1 MELFVKGRDLVVP
14 GDLLASGDYLL
25 GEGTYKEGENIYAN
39 ILGLVDTKEQ
49 FIKIIPLSGKYV
61 PAPRDLVIGIVED
74 ISFSSWSVDINSPYQ
89 GVLGIA
95 NATDRFI
102 DINQEDLSK
111 IYNIGDVIVAKVL
124 NVSQSMQVGLTMRD
138 KGLYKLREGRLI
150 SISPTK
156 VPRVIGKKGTMVQL
170 LKYMT
175 NCRITVGQN
184 GRIWISGE
192 NPNIAIEAIRLIE
205 REAHMHGLTDRVKTF
220 LEEKTQKKVSDIPLI
235 EESGADFNV

>member
-1 MELFVKGRDLVVP
+1 MKMELFVKGRDLVVP

-61 PAPRDLVIGIVED
+61 PTPRDLVIGFVED
-74 ISFSSWSVDINSPYQ
+74 IAFSSWSVDINSPYQ
-89 GVLGIA
+89 GILGIA

-102 DINQEDLSK
+102 DTNQEDLSK
-111 IYNIGDVIVAKVL
+111 IYGIGDVIVAKVL

-138 KGLYKLREGRLI
+138 KGLYKLREGRLLA
-150 SISPTK
+150 ISPTR

-170 LKYMT
+170 LKAMT
-175 NCRITVGQN
+175 NCKIIVGQN
-184 GRIWISGE
+184 GRIWISGTDA
-192 NPNIAIEAIRLIE
+192 NIAIEAIKLIE
-205 REAHMHGLTDRVKTF
+205 REAHTHGLTDKIKKF
-220 LEEKTQKKVSDIPLI
+220 LEEKTNRKVSDIPLI
-235 EESGADFNV
+235 EETGTN